1 MYSFFYLLLVLLWF
15 DVHPDFAFGFPGEKG
30 IRIILKMDGA
40 LTSIDAFSKAHMGF
54 CVTNAEKV

>member
-1 MYSFFYLLLVLLWF
+1 MLLWF